1 MNFLVF
7 FVVFFGLFSGT
18 SLEIVWGF
26 MVGFWFGI
34 FWPISV
40 IQNFLVIFKGIF
52 HEYFGNFWEF
62 FWNFLGIVW
71 KSFGNSLRILNCI
84 LTKSC
89 KWNIKWCN
97 FWLND
102 RQGQQIKS
110 LEAPMQDY
118 TSKCLFYIK
127 DHFWSRKL
135 IFKTQNVP
143 IWGCWQFTKCSNFLE
158 AH

>member
-1 MNFLVF
+1 MCIYLKNWIKQAPKGFRPISTSQNFERNFWEISGKFWVNFLVF

-34 FWPISV
+34 FWPIIV

-52 HEYFGNFWEF
+52 PEYFGNFWEF
-62 FWNFLGIVW
+62 SGNFLGIVW

-89 KWNIKWCN
+89 ESNMKWCN

-110 LEAPMQDY
+110 LEALLP
-118 TSKCLFYIK
+118 
-127 DHFWSRKL
+127 DH
-135 IFKTQNVP
+135 T
-143 IWGCWQFTKCSNFLE
+143 
-158 AH
+158 